1 MTKLTVV
8 LLSLLFL
15 TSVLE
20 AQMPYYQGKS
30 VRIVVGYL
38 AGDTHDVWARTIA
51 RYLTKHIPGTS
62 DIIVVNMPGAGS
74 MIAANHVYAVA
85 KPDGLTLGTFS
96 PSLYHAQL
104 TGRREVQFDWAKF
117 TWIGSPVRNG
127 HLLYMRSDSPYK
139 TLNDIRKAGEPPRCS
154 ATGVGTT
161 SYDIPKLLEDTLG
174 LKFRIITGYPGGAEQ
189 DLALERGEVDCR
201 AIPTSA
207 FFGREPFITWFKKGL
222 VQIMLQTARQRNSKI
237 PDVPT
242 IFELMD
248 QYKTSDARRRYAN
261 VYLDAGGFGD
271 FPVVASPGVPSDR
284 TKILREAYA
293 RTVREPELGEEM
305 KKRGWEV
312 KPINAEDLEQLA
324 KEVLNQR
331 PDAIDWLK
339 KLYDK

>member
-8 LLSLLFL
+8 FLSLLFL

-20 AQMPYYQGKS
+20 AQVPYYQGKS

-38 AGDTHDVWARTIA
+38 AGDTHDVWARTTA
-51 RYLTKHIPGTS
+51 RYLAKHIPGS
-62 DIIVVNMPGAGS
+62 PDIIVVNMPGAGS

-139 TLNDIRKAGEPPRCS
+139 TLNDIRKATEPPRCS

-189 DLALERGEVDCR
+189 DLALDRGEVDCR
-201 AIPTSA
+201 PIPTSA

-248 QYKTSDARRRYAN
+248 QYMTSDARRRFAN

-284 TKILREAYA
+284 TKILREAY
-293 RTVREPELGEEM
+293 TQMLKDPEFLADANKRQWEINPVSGE
-305 KKRGWEV
+305 R
-312 KPINAEDLEQLA
+312 LEALA
-324 KEVLNQR
+324 KEVINQPPEIIER
-331 PDAIDWLK
+331 MK
-339 KLYDK
+339 KVMGE